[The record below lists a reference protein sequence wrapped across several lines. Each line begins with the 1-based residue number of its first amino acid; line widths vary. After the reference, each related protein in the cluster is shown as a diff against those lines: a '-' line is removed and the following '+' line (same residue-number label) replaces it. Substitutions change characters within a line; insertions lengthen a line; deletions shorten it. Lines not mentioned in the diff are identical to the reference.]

1 MCTTNKTQ
9 IITAQQKA
17 DINTVFT
24 AADALNN
31 VFDVLYKLGK
41 KYDFPP
47 TQQQSIFDITDELH
61 NVAFQ
66 LATYIY
72 NPAAETHPGLVADKQ
87 IETHYKMSETVD
99 KLIINK

>member
-1 MCTTNKTQ
+1 MCKTQ
-9 IITAQQKA
+9 IITATQKA

-47 TQQQSIFDITDELH
+47 TQQQSIFDVTDELQ

-72 NPAAETHPGLVADKQ
+72 DPTAENHPVLIADKQ

-99 KLIINK
+99 KAILNK

>member
-1 MCTTNKTQ
+1 MCTNKTQ
-9 IITAQQKA
+9 SITAQQKA

-47 TQQQSIFDITDELH
+47 TQQQSIFDVTDELQ

-72 NPAAETHPGLVADKQ
+72 NPAAETYPGLVADKQ

-99 KLIINK
+99 KAILTK